1 MVPADDER
9 PCLKT
14 GSRHLTKLTKGV
26 KLFQLAKLLYDST
39 IPHDLHRF
47 GDIAFLGL

>member
-1 MVPADDER
+1 MIE
-9 PCLKT
+9 
-14 GSRHLTKLTKGV
+14 HLAKLTKGE
-26 KLFQLAKLLYDST
+26 KFFQLATLLYDST